1 MDGRLDFWTS
11 PPERPLRI
19 STPIEPASMLVRR
32 ASEDVAILLRRSR
45 QTLVR
50 LPGEDVDNRRLSNL
64 NHSVDDLTTL
74 VHGLNI
80 DHHIAITHAGM
91 GEFDGQLIVGKVHTN
106 VISANWKTLYRLSP
120 SNKAQKKNLHNN
132 TL

>member
-1 MDGRLDFWTS
+1 
-11 PPERPLRI
+11 
-19 STPIEPASMLVRR
+19 MLVRR

-50 LPGEDVDNRRLSNL
+50 LPGEDVDGRRLSNL
-64 NHSVDDLTTL
+64 SCSVNDLLTTL

-106 VISANWKTLYRLSP
+106 VISANQKTLYRLSP
-120 SNKAQKKNLHNN
+120 SNKAQKKNLRNN
-132 TL
+132 ALKFALSDNSLDILAGT